1 MKEGVNK
8 WIIDNYDDLLN
19 TTKNIIDKND
29 LDMVEDLFQE
39 VIIMFIE
46 NKNSEELVKDKKQAK
61 WFFIRIL
68 LNQYRSN
75 TSYYH
80 KKYRRIIKGVEPI
93 DDITIEDKE
102 EYDLDTDIMIDY
114 NLEIIEEM
122 LVSEDNL
129 ERYYAF
135 IIMLYFSNGHNFAEV
150 ARLLKVSRTTIRR
163 QFDIGAKI
171 IIQKMKSH
179 NRNLEYKN
187 LPIKILTTQLLKGY
201 GKGRRF

>member
-8 WIIDNYDDLLN
+8 WITDNYQDLYN
-19 TTKNIIDKND
+19 TTKNIVNGND
-29 LDMVEDLFQE
+29 ADILDDLFQE

-46 NKNSEELVKDKKQAK
+46 NKKSEDIVKRHKEAK

-68 LNQYRSN
+68 LNQYRSS
-75 TSYYH
+75 TSYFH
-80 KKYRRIIKGVEPI
+80 KQYRRVIKGVEPI
-93 DDITIEDKE
+93 DDITNQVEE
-102 EYDLDTDIMIDY
+102 EYDIDTDILIDY

-122 LVSEDNL
+122 LLSEDNL

-135 IIMLYFSNGHNFAEV
+135 IMMMYFSNGHNFAEV

-163 QFDIGAKI
+163 QFDIGAKLV
-171 IIQKMKSH
+171 IQKMKSH
-179 NRNLEYKN
+179 NKNLEYKN
-187 LPIKILTTQLLKGY
+187 LPIKILTTQLLRGY

>member
-8 WIIDNYDDLLN
+8 WIIDNYDDLLK

-39 VIIMFIE
+39 VIIMFID

-150 ARLLKVSRTTIRR
+150 ARLLKVSRSTIRR

-171 IIQKMKSH
+171 IIEKMKNH

-187 LPIKILTTQLLKGY
+187 LPIKILATQLLKGY